1 MLTERTIRDAK
12 GDGKA
17 RTIWDSQVKGLG
29 LQITQGGKKNY
40 VVRYRADGRK
50 RQAILAR
57 SSELSLRDARERAG
71 RELAAIRAG
80 ETDPLRRREDAAR
93 EPTVAEGLDKFF
105 DEYVPERIRIGRMTP
120 RTAADYRAQ
129 ADRTLRPALGK
140 LRITDVARVDIER
153 AVAPRGRVQRN
164 RTLALASRL
173 FRLFE
178 TWGWRPQNDN
188 PVRGIE
194 RSREEP
200 RDRVLAPSE
209 MAALAH
215 ALGADDDRHPAPVA
229 AIRFAALTGLRIGEV
244 RGMEWQHVSFETAR
258 VTLPTTKTGRRVH
271 DLPDDALAVLRSLP
285 RINAWC
291 FTTGHEA
298 PVAYG
303 GVRDALLR
311 AARAAGL
318 EDVRLHDLR
327 RGYMTAAAAAGVGT
341 HVLRDL
347 LGHKTTAMA
356 DRYVRAVGNPVRDA
370 RRQVTAGIAA
380 SMSGEAG
387 QVIPLERRNTK

>member
-1 MLTERTIRDAK
+1 MLTERIIRDAK

-17 RTIWDSQVKGLG
+17 RTIWDSQVAGLG
-29 LQITQGGKKNY
+29 LQVTQGGKRNF
-40 VVRYRADGRK
+40 VIRYKADGRK

-57 SSELSLRDARERAG
+57 ASELSLKEARERAG
-71 RELAAIRAG
+71 HELAAIRAG
-80 ETDPLRRREDAAR
+80 EADPLRRREEAAR
-93 EPTVAEGLDKFF
+93 EPTVAEGLDRFF
-105 DEYVPERIRIGRMTP
+105 GEFVPERIRIGRMTE
-120 RTAADYRAQ
+120 RTAKDYRHQ
-129 ADRTLRPALGK
+129 ADLTLRPALGK
-140 LRITDVARVDIER
+140 LRVADVDRADIER
-153 AVAPRGRVQRN
+153 AVAKRGRVQRN

-178 TWGWRPQNDN
+178 TWGWRAQNSN

-200 RDRVLAPSE
+200 RDRVLIPSE
-209 MAALAH
+209 LAALAD
-215 ALGADDDRHPAPVA
+215 ALADDEAKHPAPVA
-229 AIRFAALTGLRIGEV
+229 AVRFAALTGLRIGEI
-244 RGMEWQHVSFETAR
+244 RAIRWEHVSFETGR
-258 VTLPTTKTGRRVH
+258 LTLPATKTGRRAH
-271 DLPDDALAVLRSLP
+271 DLPDEALAVLRALP
-285 RINAWC
+285 RINEWA
-291 FTTGHEA
+291 FTTGADA
-298 PVAYG
+298 PVSYG

-311 AARAAGL
+311 AAKAAGVG
-318 EDVRLHDLR
+318 DVRLHDLR

-380 SMSGEAG
+380 SMTGETG
-387 QVIPLERRNTK
+387 EVVPLERRHG

>member
-1 MLTERTIRDAK
+1 MLTERIIRDAK
-12 GDGKA
+12 GDGTA

-29 LQITQGGKKNY
+29 LQITQGGKRNY
-40 VVRYRADGRK
+40 VIRYRVDGRK

-57 SSELSLRDARERAG
+57 AGELSLKDARERAG

-93 EPTVAEGLDKFF
+93 EPTVAEGLDRFF

-120 RTAADYRAQ
+120 RTEADYRAQ
-129 ADRTLRPALGK
+129 ADRTLRPALGR
-140 LRITDVARVDIER
+140 LRIADVDRVDVER

-178 TWGWRPQNDN
+178 TWEYRPQNSN

-209 MAALAH
+209 LAALSQ
-215 ALGADDDRHPAPVA
+215 ALADDEVRHPAPVA
-229 AIRFAALTGLRIGEV
+229 AVRFAALTGLRIGEV
-244 RGMEWQHVSFETAR
+244 RGMEWQHVSFETGR

-271 DLPDDALAVLRSLP
+271 DLPDAALTVLRSLP

-298 PVAYG
+298 PVSYG
-303 GVRDALLR
+303 GVRDAILR

-387 QVIPLERRNTK
+387 QVIPMERRHGG

>member
-1 MLTERTIRDAK
+1 MLTERIIRDAK
-12 GDGKA
+12 GDGTA
-17 RTIWDSQVKGLG
+17 RTVWDSQVAGLG

-40 VVRYRADGRK
+40 VIRYRADGRK

-57 SSELSLRDARERAG
+57 ASELSLRDARERAG

-93 EPTVAEGLDKFF
+93 EPTVAEALDRFF
-105 DEYVPERIRIGRMTP
+105 DEYVPERIRMGRMTP

-129 ADRTLRPALGK
+129 ADRTLRPALGRLK
-140 LRITDVARVDIER
+140 VADVDRVDIER
-153 AVAPRGRVQRN
+153 AVARRGRVQRN

-178 TWGWRPQNDN
+178 TWGWRPQNAN

-209 MAALAH
+209 LTALSHALA
-215 ALGADDDRHPAPVA
+215 ADEDRHPAQVA
-229 AIRFAALTGLRIGEV
+229 AVRFAALTGLRIGEV
-244 RGMEWQHVSFETAR
+244 RGMEWQHVSFETGR

-271 DLPDDALAVLRSLP
+271 DLPDAALAVLRSLP
-285 RINAWC
+285 NINAWC
-291 FTTGHEA
+291 FTTGHDG
-298 PVAYG
+298 PVSYG

-311 AARAAGL
+311 AAKAAGL
-318 EDVRLHDLR
+318 DDVRLHDLR

-387 QVIPLERRNTK
+387 QVIPMERRRG